1 MGRAEA
7 ALAAEAGVR
16 PPRLPRWVIARLAP
30 RADRDIILGDL
41 DEEFR
46 RRTAQSGRS
55 AGAWYWAQ
63 AAASIPSAL
72 RLRWHR
78 AALFANLDA
87 DVRYA
92 ARCARRHRAFTAAV
106 VLTIAL
112 GEGTATAVLSVIE
125 AVLIRPLPFANA
137 DRIVM
142 LQEFDPA
149 RGGAGTGS
157 GVSWADFV
165 DLSARTR
172 SFAVI
177 AGWDGASRILTGNG
191 PPERLSALAVTAR
204 FFDAVGVAPALGRAF
219 TDADTAPAAEPV
231 VMLTHT
237 AWTRR
242 FAADPS
248 IVGRAIHL
256 GGRPTTVVGVLP
268 QTFRFG
274 VRPDTELWLPLRPA
288 KAQLERPEQH
298 WFDLIGALRP
308 GVTRAQADEE
318 VRAIAAG
325 WKQAHPWHVTAG
337 LRVISLRDD
346 LVAGVRPA
354 LLVLA
359 GAALLVLLAAAVSVS
374 ALIVSRAAGRSR
386 ELAVR
391 VSLGATR
398 MRIARQMLIE
408 SLCLAVMGILPGL
421 LLGMW
426 AVRVFAAG
434 VPDRYRLRLPYLD
447 QLSVSPVA
455 AAGAVLLTTVAIVC
469 AGLAPAFS
477 SRRSMGVHT
486 LVTGLRAT
494 GSHAE
499 TRLRRVLVAT
509 QIALAV
515 ALLASAALIGRSV
528 LKLTR
533 VSPGFETTRLLV
545 GLVGLPA
552 ARYPTPEA
560 TAAAIE
566 RILDRVRAIPGV
578 SGAETID
585 QLPLTGTGNNA
596 AFSIAGQPAAGK
608 RAETLIRTVTPG
620 YFRLMGIPIVTGRT
634 FASSDT
640 PSAPRVV
647 VVNDTLARRYFPGG
661 ALGQRIVFELF
672 DGKPVWT
679 IAGVVGDV
687 QFNDVDKPVAPAVYF
702 PYGQN
707 VSGGVSLVV
716 RTAIPPEQVAPGV
729 RAAVAAVDPEVPVAA
744 LRSMERSV
752 ADSGPVFIRLFVTR
766 LLAWFSFA
774 TLILA
779 GVGVY
784 GTLAESIAAKT
795 REIGVRAALG
805 ATRGDIARRVVA
817 SGIAPAAWGLAGG
830 AVVVVLAAP
839 AVRSL
844 LFGITALDPVAL
856 ASVAAVVG
864 AVALLASAVPAW
876 RAVRLPVT
884 TALRHD

>member
-1 MGRAEA
+1 MK
-7 ALAAEAGVR
+7 
-16 PPRLPRWVIARLAP
+16 PPPLPRWLIARLAP
-30 RADRDIILGDL
+30 HGDRDVIVGDL
-41 DEEFR
+41 DEEFLR
-46 RRTAQSGRS
+46 RVAASGRA

-72 RLRWHR
+72 RLRWRR
-78 AALFANLDA
+78 AALLANLDA

-92 ARCARRHRAFTAAV
+92 VRSARRHRGFTAAV

-112 GEGTATAVLSVIE
+112 GAGTATAVLSVIE

-165 DLSARTR
+165 DLSQRTR
-172 SFAVI
+172 SFAAI

-191 PPERLSALAVTAR
+191 PPERLSGLAVTAR
-204 FFDAVGVAPALGRAF
+204 FFDAIGVAPALGRAF
-219 TDADTAPAAEPV
+219 TDADMVTTAEPV
-231 VMLTHT
+231 VILTHT

-248 IVGRAIHL
+248 IVGRAIRL

-288 KAQLERPEQH
+288 KAQLERQDLH
-298 WFDLIGALRP
+298 WFDLIAALRP

-318 VRAIAAG
+318 VRAIGTG
-325 WKQAHPWHVTAG
+325 WKRAHPWHVTAG
-337 LRVISLRDD
+337 LRVISFRDD

-386 ELAVR
+386 EMAVR
-391 VSLGATR
+391 ASLGATR
-398 MRIARQMLIE
+398 MRISRQMLIE
-408 SLCLAVMGILPGL
+408 SLCLAAMGILPGL

-455 AAGAVLLTTVAIVC
+455 AVGAVLLTTLAIVC

-477 SRRSMGVHT
+477 SRRLMGVQT

-494 GSHAE
+494 GSRAE
-499 TRLRRVLVAT
+499 TRLRRVLAAT
-509 QIALAV
+509 QVALAV
-515 ALLASAALIGRSV
+515 TLLAGAALIGRSV
-528 LKLTR
+528 LNLTR

-545 GLVGLPA
+545 GQVGLPA
-552 ARYPTPEA
+552 TRYPTPEA
-560 TAAAIE
+560 TAATIE

-585 QLPLTGTGNNA
+585 QLPLTGTGSNA
-596 AFSIAGQPAAGK
+596 AFTIVGTPAAEK
-608 RAETLIRTVTPG
+608 RPETLIRTATPG
-620 YFRLMGIPIVTGRT
+620 YFRLMGIPVVSGRT
-634 FASSDT
+634 FAASDSKST
-640 PSAPRVV
+640 QPVI
-647 VVNDTLARRYFPGG
+647 VVNDTLARRHFPGG
-661 ALGQRIVFELF
+661 ALGQRIVFEFF
-672 DGKPVWT
+672 DGKPEWT
-679 IAGVVGDV
+679 IVGVVGDV

-702 PYGQN
+702 PYQQN
-707 VSGGVSLVV
+707 VGGGVSLVV
-716 RTAIPPEQVAPGV
+716 RTAIPPEQVASGV
-729 RAAVAAVDPEVPVAA
+729 RAAVAGVDPEVPVAG

-784 GTLAESIAAKT
+784 GMLAESIAAKT

-805 ATRGDIARRVVA
+805 ATRGQIARLVVFA
-817 SGIAPAAWGLAGG
+817 GIVPAGWGLAAG
-830 AVVVVLAAP
+830 ALVVVLAAP
-839 AVRSL
+839 ALRAL
-844 LFGITALDPVAL
+844 LFGVTAVDPLALGAVTAVIAVVAL
-856 ASVAAVVG
+856 I
-864 AVALLASAVPAW
+864 ASAVPAW
-876 RAVRLPVT
+876 RAMRLPVT
-884 TALRHD
+884 TALRSE